1 MQLSQ
6 KGGKKKSQQL
16 KNQPSEPSNQSSL
29 RMEAAPADET
39 LARRLVWELC
49 SRSLKGCGQ
58 VGGTSLCSGKGR
70 RREGTGAYCD
80 VPVVGNIEDVN

>member
-6 KGGKKKSQQL
+6 KGGGGGGGGESQQL

-39 LARRLVWELC
+39 LARRLV
-49 SRSLKGCGQ
+49 
-58 VGGTSLCSGKGR
+58 
-70 RREGTGAYCD
+70 
-80 VPVVGNIEDVN
+80 